1 MSEIA
6 RFESLPAPEFS
17 DPRKRSLEIHSH
29 LRRLIIDGLLA
40 PGSVIKQA
48 ELARVFGVSRTPM
61 REAFRMLQEEG
72 LIEADFNQR
81 AIIREYDGTEV
92 DQLYGV
98 RIALEALGVRITAGR
113 ITPEEIELAND
124 ALNKMDA
131 AKASGAFDTWVYWHR
146 EFHQLCSARAGDP
159 LIKVI
164 NSYSERSERYLR
176 LYQMRHPQS
185 FLLAHDEH
193 QGILDAVAAGNR
205 DEAAARMAH
214 HLAHT
219 AMTVLYDISSETA
232 HTAIREALSLTTA
245 SGAAIE
251 LPKPVLNN

>member
-1 MSEIA
+1 MSEIVGP
-6 RFESLPAPEFS
+6 ESLPAPVFT

-29 LRRLIIDGLLA
+29 LRRLIIDGQLA
-40 PGSVIKQA
+40 PGAVIKQA

-81 AIIREYDGTEV
+81 ATIREYDGTEV

-98 RIALEALGVRITAGR
+98 RIALEALGVRITSGR
-113 ITPEEIELAND
+113 ITPEEVQLAED
-124 ALNKMDA
+124 ALTKMDE
-131 AKASGAFDTWVYWHR
+131 AKAAGSIDVWVHWHR

-164 NSYSERSERYLR
+164 NSYAERSERYLR

-193 QGILDAVAAGNR
+193 QGILDAVVAGNR

-232 HTAIREALSLTTA
+232 HTAIREALSLTTNSVA
-245 SGAAIE
+245 GAE
-251 LPKPVLNN
+251 LSQLITNN